1 MSDLIFVTLSTFAEY
16 DREPLRLLEASR
28 WPFRIHRAGKRITTP
43 ELLNHGRDATVVI
56 AAVEPYD
63 AATLEALPLLRC
75 ISRCGVGVD
84 NIDLAVARAR
94 GLAVLNTPE
103 PPAAAVAELAVT
115 MMLSLSRNLPRQA
128 VHAGRREWT
137 RLEAH
142 LLGGRRVGLVGFGR
156 IGRRVAELLEPFG
169 CEVWAADPAAH
180 PIMAAA
186 CGVTLVPLNTL
197 IGECDV
203 ISIHAERSAD
213 TPLYFGVPEL
223 SRMKRGAILINVARG
238 GMVDEGALHD
248 ALTSGHLAGAGL
260 DVYDEEPYAG
270 PLCDLDNV
278 VLTPHAAT
286 LTVETRSVMER
297 ECVVK
302 ALQFL
307 DGTLPDGV
315 RII

>member
-1 MSDLIFVTLSTFAEY
+1 MI
-16 DREPLRLLEASR
+16 
-28 WPFRIHRAGKRITTP
+28 AG
-43 ELLNHGRDATVVI
+43 
-56 AAVEPYD
+56 VEPYD

-84 NIDLAVARAR
+84 SIDLAAARAR

-103 PPAAAVAELAVT
+103 PPTAAVAELAVT

-128 VHAGRREWT
+128 AHAGRREWT

-142 LLGGRRVGLVGFGR
+142 LLGRRSVGLVGFGR

-169 CEVWAADPAAH
+169 CRVMAADPLAD
-180 PIMAAA
+180 PILAAA
-186 CGVTLVPLNTL
+186 CRVTLVPLNTL

-203 ISIHAERSAD
+203 ISIHAARSAD
-213 TPLYFGVPEL
+213 RPLHFGRPEL
-223 SRMKRGAILINVARG
+223 SAMKRGAILINVARG
-238 GMVDEGALHD
+238 GMVDEGALFD
-248 ALTSGHLAGAGL
+248 ALETGHLAGAGL
-260 DVYDEEPYAG
+260 DVYGEEPYAG
-270 PLCDLDNV
+270 PLCGMDNV

-286 LTVETRSVMER
+286 LTVETRSAMER

-315 RII
+315 RIV